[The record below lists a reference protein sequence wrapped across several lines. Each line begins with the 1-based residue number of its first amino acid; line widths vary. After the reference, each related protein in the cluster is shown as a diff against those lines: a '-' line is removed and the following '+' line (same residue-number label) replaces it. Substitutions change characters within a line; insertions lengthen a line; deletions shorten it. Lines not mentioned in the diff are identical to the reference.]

1 MTTLQQ
7 AGRAGE
13 HLISTVGQIS
23 NDIVDLAAGAAL
35 PAGQVLA
42 YDSVQQLY
50 VPYDNASATA
60 GVAVAVLYAPAPA
73 RTEVTRVVVTGRL
86 AEVQGSLLTGLDA
99 NARADFGSLFIVVR

>member
-1 MTTLQQ
+1 MSTLHQ
-7 AGRAGE
+7 AGRTGE

-50 VPYDNASATA
+50 VPYDNGSATA
-60 GVAVAVLYAPAPA
+60 GVAVAVLYAPVPA